1 MDSLPLMDRYTLFDA
16 LVRRVFHIEDITLGT
31 SRDEFLVRYRGHLL
45 DSDSAAAYDRLAES
59 LRPQAVTPLFRW
71 DGDRHVILLTP
82 SQAVPTPSNPRINL
96 ILFILTLLSV
106 LLTGGLYGLQGA
118 LPAEWLPALLV
129 FIRNGWPFAL
139 SMILILGAHEL
150 GHYFAGRYHGAH
162 VTVPYFIPFPFSPF
176 GTLGAFINM
185 KDHPKNRRALLDIG
199 IAGPLAGLVVALPVL
214 YIGLKLS
221 SVSALPVSIPAD
233 GAMQMEG
240 NSLLYLLFK
249 YLAFGQLLPAPP
261 SYEGLSPV
269 LYWLRYFFTARP
281 FPYGGTDVMLSG
293 VAWAGWAGL
302 LVTGL
307 NLIPAGQLDG
317 GHMIYVLF
325 GKKVAQR
332 LRPVILVFLAL
343 MGFVWSGWFL
353 WFAIIFFL
361 GRSYAEPLD
370 QITPLDPRRKALAI
384 LALVIFVLTFT
395 PVPLSVLTPPLL
407 P

>member
-1 MDSLPLMDRYTLFDA
+1 
-16 LVRRVFHIEDITLGT
+16 
-31 SRDEFLVRYRGHLL
+31 
-45 DSDSAAAYDRLAES
+45 
-59 LRPQAVTPLFRW
+59 
-71 DGDRHVILLTP
+71 
-82 SQAVPTPSNPRINL
+82 
-96 ILFILTLLSV
+96 
-106 LLTGGLYGLQGA
+106 
-118 LPAEWLPALLV
+118 
-129 FIRNGWPFAL
+129 
-139 SMILILGAHEL
+139 
-150 GHYFAGRYHGAH
+150 
-162 VTVPYFIPFPFSPF
+162 
-176 GTLGAFINM
+176 
-185 KDHPKNRRALLDIG
+185 
-199 IAGPLAGLVVALPVL
+199 
-214 YIGLKLS
+214 
-221 SVSALPVSIPAD
+221 
-233 GAMQMEG
+233 MEG

-261 SYEGLSPV
+261 SYEGFSPV

-325 GKKVAQR
+325 GKSVAQR
-332 LRPVILVFLAL
+332 LRPIILVFLAL

-353 WFAIIFFL
+353 WFVLIFFL

-395 PVPLSVLTPPLL
+395 PVPLTVLTPPLL